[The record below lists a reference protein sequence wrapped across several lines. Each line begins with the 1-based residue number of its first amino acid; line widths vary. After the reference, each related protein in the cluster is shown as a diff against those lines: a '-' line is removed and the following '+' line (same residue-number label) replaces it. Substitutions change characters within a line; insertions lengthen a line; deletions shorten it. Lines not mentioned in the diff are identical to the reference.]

1 MEFQIWIKANKEDI
15 KTWELSY
22 FDAWIDSLSDED
34 YKFLR
39 QNYLDILEFMR
50 ERAGNEYPA
59 YPELYLSLP
68 KDRR

>member
-1 MEFQIWIKANKEDI
+1 MNFQIWTEANKEDI

-22 FDAWIDSLSDED
+22 YDAWIDSLSDED
-34 YKFLR
+34 YKFWR
-39 QNYLDILEFMR
+39 KNYLDIIEFMQ
-50 ERAGNEYPA
+50 ERGGNEYPA